1 MRRLNLVIQEL
12 DRVNRE
18 KEDFILR
25 LKQSAKESGELQKII
40 NEEDNVDK
48 VNKYMNDDLIYERDR
63 NHKIKQ

>member
-25 LKQSAKESGELQKII
+25 LKQTAKESGELQKII